1 MVSLFESF
9 QNVTEG
15 SRMVITVKHHI
26 ILNTFSR
33 QSAKIIL
40 RDILCALNFCMHIFS
55 NLPLPGQARF
65 CCFPFFLIHK
75 RLKYLYCNAMSFVY
89 RVFFCLQSSVWK
101 GWRHFSWLQVLFCLF
116 YWEKLKICSSEL
128 HQFYLLEKPQN
139 YSHLQKCSIIDGCNC
154 YKCLHKI
161 IALNQSAN

>member
-1 MVSLFESF
+1 
-9 QNVTEG
+9 
-15 SRMVITVKHHI
+15 
-26 ILNTFSR
+26 
-33 QSAKIIL
+33 
-40 RDILCALNFCMHIFS
+40 MHIFWNFDPTIQTS
-55 NLPLPGQARF
+55 LCLAKPDSIVF
-65 CCFPFFLIHK
+65 HFFFIHK
-75 RLKYLYCNAMSFVY
+75 CLKYLYCNAMSFVY

-101 GWRHFSWLQVLFCLF
+101 GWRHFFVIASFVLFCLF